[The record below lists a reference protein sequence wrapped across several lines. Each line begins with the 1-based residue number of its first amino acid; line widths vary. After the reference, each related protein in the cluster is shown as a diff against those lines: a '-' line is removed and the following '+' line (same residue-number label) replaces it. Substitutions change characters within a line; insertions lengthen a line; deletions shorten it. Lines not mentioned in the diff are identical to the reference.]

1 MRRVGLTV
9 AILCARKEFDALMK
23 RKFSILLAAL
33 LLAGSLAGCSESKE
47 NTDAPAASPA
57 SEEGNP
63 AAETEP
69 VPEETAESF
78 DPGLPEKDFGGR
90 TFTFMT
96 KNSATWS
103 DWKES
108 SIWAETM
115 TAEVLNDAVFER
127 NNYVNETYNV
137 KIAEYAPDS
146 GKMSS
151 EAAQAVTSG
160 DGTYDVI
167 MPPLNIAGELLK
179 KGYLL
184 DLTEQDYLQL
194 DRKWWDER
202 SIADLS
208 IAHKLYMVSGDLST
222 LNHDATWCTMINLQL
237 ISDYGL
243 KKPYEYVA
251 NDEWNFDTYKT
262 LCSTASRDLDGD
274 GDFDSDDAIANL
286 TQNENATAMLV
297 TFGYHLIDKDENDLP
312 VFTLIGNERV
322 DKILRDISEFMT
334 DKTVSLNYHQYGSL
348 GYHLLTT
355 KMFEENRG
363 LFWITNLQM
372 VIRLREMETDFG
384 IAPCPKYDEQQQNYR
399 NVVWFVG
406 SYATIPVS
414 VPDPSES
421 AFILEALTA
430 KSRELL
436 RPAYYEVALS
446 LKYLRD
452 QESVEMLDLVIDN
465 RAYELEHAF
474 SFGASGAVENIVLNG
489 KDPSSTFA
497 SQQKVINKM
506 IDKALKD
513 LGAGE

>member
-1 MRRVGLTV
+1 MKRTLSLILA
-9 AILCARKEFDALMK
+9 AIL
-23 RKFSILLAAL
+23 AA
-33 LLAGSLAGCSESKE
+33 ASFAGCSESQPNADE
-47 NTDAPAASPA
+47 PNTDADAQSAPEAAP
-57 SEEGNP
+57 G
-63 AAETEP
+63 AEEP

-78 DPGLPEKDFGGR
+78 DPGLPERDFGGR

-96 KNSATWS
+96 KNNATWS

-108 SIWAETM
+108 SVWSEGM
-115 TAEVLNDAVFER
+115 NGEVLNDAVFER
-127 NNYVNETYNV
+127 NNYVEETYNIEFV
-137 KIAEYAPDS
+137 EYGPDS
-146 GKMSS
+146 GKLSS
-151 EAAQAVTSG
+151 EAANAVTAG
-160 DGTYDVI
+160 DATYDVI
-167 MPPLNIAGELLK
+167 MPPLNVAGELLK
-179 KGYLL
+179 KGYLQ
-184 DLTEQDYLQL
+184 DLTQVDNLNLEQ
-194 DRKWWDER
+194 KWWDER

-237 ISDYGL
+237 IDDYDL

-262 LCSTASRDLDGD
+262 MCATASRDLDGD

-312 VFTLIGNERV
+312 IFTLDGDERV
-322 DKILRDISEFMT
+322 DKILRDVSEFMN

-384 IAPCPKYDEQQQNYR
+384 IAPCPKYDEAQENYR

-414 VPDPSES
+414 VADPAES
-421 AFILEALTA
+421 GFILEALAA
-430 KSRELL
+430 KSREIL

-446 LKYLRD
+446 MKYLRD
-452 QESVEMLDLVIDN
+452 EESVTMLDLVIDN

-474 SFGASGAVENIVLNG
+474 SFGASGAVESIVLNG
-489 KDPSSTFA
+489 KDPASTFA
-497 SQQKVINKM
+497 TSRKM
-506 IDKALKD
+506 IDKMISKAVEN
-513 LGAGE
+513 LGGN

>member
-1 MRRVGLTV
+1 
-9 AILCARKEFDALMK
+9 MK
-23 RKFSILLAAL
+23 RTLSLLLAAL
-33 LLAGSLAGCSESKE
+33 LLAFAACSESPDKADGEQTGADVPSAE
-47 NTDAPAASPA
+47 NAVP
-57 SEEGNP
+57 G
-63 AAETEP
+63 AEDT

-78 DPGLPEKDFGGR
+78 DPGLPDKDFGGR
-90 TFTFMT
+90 TFTIMT

-108 SIWAETM
+108 SIWSEGM
-115 TAEVLNDAVFER
+115 SGEVLNDAVFER
-127 NNYVNETYNV
+127 NNYVEETYNIE
-137 KIAEYAPDS
+137 IAEYGPDS
-146 GKMSS
+146 GKLSS
-151 EAAQAVTSG
+151 EAANAVTAG
-160 DGTYDVI
+160 DSTYDVV

-184 DLTEQDYLQL
+184 DLTQVDNMNLEQ
-194 DRKWWDER
+194 RWWDER
-202 SIADLS
+202 SIEDLS

-237 ISDYGL
+237 IADYDL

-251 NDEWNFDTYKT
+251 NDEWTFDTYKT

-312 VFTLIGNERV
+312 VFRLDGDERV
-322 DKILRDISEFMT
+322 DAILRDISEFMN

-384 IAPCPKYDEQQQNYR
+384 IAPCPKYDEAQENYR

-414 VPDPSES
+414 VADPGES
-421 AFILEALTA
+421 GFILEALSA
-430 KSRELL
+430 KSREIL

-452 QESVEMLDLVIDN
+452 EESITMLDLVIDN

-474 SFGASGAVENIVLNG
+474 SFGATSAVENIVLNG

-497 SQQKVINKM
+497 SSRKM
-506 IDKALKD
+506 IDKMISKAVDNLN
-513 LGAGE
+513 GN

>member
-1 MRRVGLTV
+1 MNNW
-9 AILCARKEFDALMK
+9 KEKVSLV
-23 RKFSILLAAL
+23 LAAL
-33 LLAGSLAGCSESKE
+33 LVALSCAGCSESKP
-47 NTDAPAASPA
+47 NADDPGGDGAADNPAAQT
-57 SEEGNP
+57 
-63 AAETEP
+63 AETEP
-69 VPEETAESF
+69 EPEETAESF

-90 TFTFMT
+90 TFTLMT
-96 KNSATWS
+96 KNDASWS

-108 SIWAETM
+108 SIWSEGM
-115 TAEVLNDAVFER
+115 TGEVLNDAVFER
-127 NNYVNETYNV
+127 NNYVEETYN
-137 KIAEYAPDS
+137 IELAEYAPNS
-146 GKMSS
+146 GSLDR
-151 EAAQAVTSG
+151 EAGNAVTAG
-160 DGTYDVI
+160 DTSYDVV
-167 MPPLNIAGELLK
+167 MPPLNIAGSLLK

-184 DLTEQDYLQL
+184 DLKEQEYLQL
-194 DRKWWDER
+194 DRSWWDER

-208 IAHKLYMVSGDLST
+208 FAGKLFMVSGDIST

-237 ISDYGL
+237 IADYDL

-251 NDEWNFDTYKT
+251 NDEWNFDTYKQM
-262 LCSTASRDLDGD
+262 CSTASRDLDGD

-312 VFTLIGNERV
+312 VFTLMGDERV
-322 DKILRDISEFMT
+322 DKILRDISEFMN
-334 DKTVSLNYHQYGSL
+334 DKQVSLNYHQYGSL

-384 IAPCPKYDEQQQNYR
+384 IAPCPKYDEAQENYR

-414 VPDPSES
+414 AGDPSES
-421 AFILEALTA
+421 AFILEALAA
-430 KSRELL
+430 KSREILK
-436 RPAYYEVALS
+436 PAYYEVALS

-452 QESVEMLDLVIDN
+452 EESITMLDLVIDN

-474 SFGASGAVENIVLNG
+474 SFGASGAVETIVLNG
-489 KDPSSTFA
+489 KDPASTFA

-506 IDKALKD
+506 IEKAVKEF
-513 LGAGE
+513 AG